1 MAYIS
6 VNDTFLFLP
15 PESSDPSISF
25 LNQGLKNNK
34 NKFFALKLNWK
45 NIEVL
50 KLYNFWDF

>member
-6 VNDTFLFLP
+6 VNDTFLFQL

-34 NKFFALKLNWK
+34 NKFFALQLNWK
-45 NIEVL
+45 NIEIV
-50 KLYNFWDF
+50 KLYNF